1 MSTAHDEPKD
11 VTVVYFS
18 SQLFKG
24 EWCLEAALQ
33 AVQLLDESVVV
44 VLDQVSE
51 MLLALFRRCARQ
63 EEVRQLHSWST
74 NSRSLKV
81 HNGQVGWI
89 RLVLF
94 GVSENNIDNNLNG
107 QVRHSFAMAKDRIN
121 AHNM

>member
-1 MSTAHDEPKD
+1 MSTAHDKPED
-11 VTVVYFS
+11 VAVVHFS
-18 SQLFKG
+18 SQLFEGK
-24 EWCLEAALQ
+24 WRFKAALQ

-44 VLDQVSE
+44 VLDQVSK

-74 NSRSLKV
+74 NSCSLKV

-107 QVRHSFAMAKDRIN
+107 QVRHSFTMAKD
-121 AHNM
+121 